1 MSDEASLTIGELAQA
16 AGVGRETVRF
26 YERKGL
32 IADPP
37 RTASGYRQY
46 PHDSVA
52 RLRFI
57 RRAKGLGFTLEE
69 IADFLALRVD
79 EAAACGTVEARA
91 RQKLEG
97 IAQKLAELRRMK
109 RALDRL
115 VQACATREPTGDCPI
130 LEELEERRG

>member
-1 MSDEASLTIGELAQA
+1 MFDESSLTIGELAQA

-46 PHDSVA
+46 PPDSVA

-57 RRAKGLGFTLEE
+57 RRAQGLGFTLEE
-69 IADFLALRVD
+69 IADLLALRVD
-79 EAAACGTVEARA
+79 EAAACGAVEARA

-97 IAQKLAELRRMK
+97 IAQKLTELQRMK

-115 VQACATREPTGDCPI
+115 VQACAAREPTGDCPI
-130 LEELEERRG
+130 LDELEDGGS